1 MVYIFKEAIC
11 YISPMN
17 FLAHL
22 YLSGNNEPVMI
33 GNFIADHLK
42 GKQWMALPE
51 EIQKGVVLHRFIDG
65 FTDSHPV
72 VEQSKTLLRP
82 FFHKYTPVVSDIFYD
97 HFLATSWSDYSAV
110 SIDEY
115 AQQVYELLHKNKQ
128 YLPSRTV
135 EMLGYMERD
144 NWLKNYATI
153 HGLHRALS
161 GMSRRA
167 KFDNNMHQAAEFL
180 YDNYEVFK
188 IQFEIFFPEL
198 QQAVKTF

>member
-1 MVYIFKEAIC
+1 
-11 YISPMN
+11 MN

-51 EIQKGVVLHRFIDG
+51 EIQKGVVLHRFIDS

-72 VEQSKTLLRP
+72 VEQSKALLRP

-97 HFLATSWSDYSAV
+97 HFLAAEWNNYSDIP
-110 SIDEY
+110 IDEY
-115 AQQVYELLHKNKQ
+115 ARDVYQLMHKN
-128 YLPSRTV
+128 YHFLPARTK
-135 EMLGYMERD
+135 EMLVYMEND
-144 NWLKNYATI
+144 NWLKNYATLNGI
-153 HGLHRALS
+153 NRALS
-161 GMSRRA
+161 GMGRRA

-180 YDNYEVFK
+180 YDNYEAFK
-188 IQFEIFFPEL
+188 NQFEVFFPEL
-198 QQAVKTF
+198 EQAVKQK